1 MKHILHT
8 LSLAIL
14 FGLLAGSCQLGK
26 HYTRPEL
33 NIPATLDSTT
43 TDTTSIADFQWWE
56 LYTDTTLQQLIRQT
70 LEHNKDMLTAAARLK
85 EMAAQ
90 KRISFANMFPDVSGK
105 IYADKDATNYGG
117 NNYSSSP
124 EFTAKFVASWE
135 LDLWGN
141 LRWAKDKSMAQFV
154 QAVENQ
160 RALQM
165 TLVAQVAQSYF
176 ELVALDNELNIVKQ
190 TLHARS
196 MAQFVQ
202 AVENQRALQMTLVA
216 QVAQS
221 YFELVALDNEL
232 NIVKQT
238 LHARQEGLRLA
249 RLRFNGGLTSEMPYQ
264 QAQVELARTA
274 TLVPDL
280 ERAIA
285 LKENDINFL
294 AGRFPEK
301 VERSHHPEDITLPE
315 TLPAG
320 LPSSLL
326 ERRPDVRAAEETLKA
341 ANAEVG
347 LAFTNLFPRI
357 TLTANYG
364 LESNELKELVH
375 SPAHFLSANLLSPIF
390 AMGKNRAALKAKK
403 AAYEQATYQYE
414 KAVLSAFKD
423 AQNAMVEFNKI
434 KDIYNS
440 RQKLEEAAKTNIK
453 LAQLQYINGII
464 GYLDVLDAQRTYLDA
479 QIGLSNAVRDKQ
491 IALVQLYKA
500 LGGGWQ

>member
-1 MKHILHT
+1 MKHLLHT

-14 FGLLAGSCQLGK
+14 FGLFAGSCQLGK

-33 NIPATLDSTT
+33 HIPATLDSTT

-90 KRISFANMFPDVSGK
+90 KRISFANMFPDVNGK
-105 IYADKDATNYGG
+105 LYADKDATNYGG
-117 NNYSSSP
+117 NDYSSSP

-141 LRWAKDKSMAQFV
+141 LRWAKDK
-154 QAVENQ
+154 
-160 RALQM
+160 
-165 TLVAQVAQSYF
+165 
-176 ELVALDNELNIVKQ
+176 
-190 TLHARS
+190 S